1 MNFVCM
7 HVSSFKSEE
16 FNKSLDVKTNRN
28 NLFKILVEKQGQ
40 GPPQR

>member
-7 HVSSFKSEE
+7 HVSSFKSKE

-40 GPPQR
+40 GSPKR